1 MDADLHAQNTI
12 ENREGTPGMERTIA
26 AKVKYRGCDEEV
38 VLACR
43 EIRCRV
49 SYEMVK
55 RKTCRC
61 IRDAFVK
68 DISAKRITI
77 VRQIVAGNVIRP
89 DLSDSRIV
97 MVCRDTVEIRTTVS
111 Q

>member
-12 ENREGTPGMERTIA
+12 ENREGKLGMERTITA
-26 AKVKYRGCDEEV
+26 GVKYRGCDEV

-43 EIRCRV
+43 ETRCRV

-55 RKTCRC
+55 RKAGRC

-68 DISAKRITI
+68 DISAKRIT
-77 VRQIVAGNVIRP
+77 VVSRIVAGNVIRP
-89 DLSDSRIV
+89 DLSDRRIV
-97 MVCRDTVEIRTTVS
+97 VVFRDTVEIGTSVS